1 MPMLSI
7 PTFWPFSRPKG
18 FDSFASTDVKSH
30 RRDSDGSNNFCA
42 AREDT
47 PAAHMSFH
55 SALGAA
61 VRARGRAAVGSFGPV
76 WARYARRVHSSW
88 RMAETAVSVRGGAPY
103 LSRAVD
109 KHGKTVDSLLCT

>member
-18 FDSFASTDVKSH
+18 FDSFPSTDVKSH

-47 PAAHMSFH
+47 PAAHLSFH
-55 SALGAA
+55 RGTEPQCVSEIRSTNLWNSFSLIRQRPVAA
-61 VRARGRAAVGSFGPV
+61 TF
-76 WARYARRVHSSW
+76 
-88 RMAETAVSVRGGAPY
+88 
-103 LSRAVD
+103 
-109 KHGKTVDSLLCT
+109 